1 MFVNLERM
9 RNMNGNN
16 RKYLFAAVMIV
27 LLLAMMP
34 ALVLAQ
40 MSHRGLVE
48 TMPDGGRA
56 GTWTIGGMTFTA
68 DANTD
73 FDLDKG
79 PLAVGV
85 CAEVEYVIQGG
96 NNIATQI
103 ASKSADDCA
112 GEPQFH
118 HIGLVQGKP
127 TSGSEGDWDIGG
139 MTFRATMHTEFDE
152 TNGPLDV
159 GACAEVEYGISGAH
173 NIASKIASKSAD
185 DCAGSEDRQSTD
197 GIIDAMPADGLLGT
211 WTISGVDYVATTTTR
226 FEQSDGPF
234 VVGACVEVEFV
245 VQNGQ
250 NIAVK
255 IETESHCSGGTMNPN
270 VQKATGILE
279 AFPSATLTGTWTI
292 SGVDY
297 IATEATEFDQ
307 NHGVFAV
314 GVCVKVKYVEMNA
327 VRTAL
332 EIETESPDDCGQA
345 AQSGEAE
352 LTGPIEVM
360 PSGTLTGTWVIAGQ
374 SFTAT
379 MQTRF
384 EQEHGSFEVG
394 RCVEV
399 EYLVNGNIATKI
411 KTKRGHD
418 CRGETEESEAHGFI
432 EALPGGGT
440 LVLTGTWTIGGIDYL
455 VTPDTKLEDGPFYIG
470 LLVEVKF
477 YRRSDGVLVATKIEG
492 KQQVDEEDKH
502 TAKTYGLIEARP
514 MTGTLGSI
522 VLTGTWT
529 IGGVDY
535 EATAETKFKA
545 EHGPFELGAC
555 VKVRYRV
562 EGTTNI
568 ALKIETKKAEECQDE
583 HGEHSNRGF
592 GFVETVPAGG
602 FIGTWIIG
610 GVEYEAT
617 TQTEFKEEHGALG
630 VGAYVKVK
638 YRLEGGVRVAK
649 EIETHVP
656 PEAGSVDD
664 FGSLHLGGG
673 ALRTTGTL
681 TQTWTIG
688 GVEYQVIDATLLDD
702 SLAPFANGQLVTVNA
717 YPWRGAL
724 VATRVNAL
732 PTRSLYLPI
741 VLR

>member
-1 MFVNLERM
+1 M
-9 RNMNGNN
+9 RDMSRNN
-16 RKYLFAAVMIV
+16 RKYLFTAIMIV
-27 LLLAMMP
+27 LLLAMVP

-40 MSHRGLVE
+40 MSHKGLVE
-48 TMPDGGRA
+48 SMPGGGTLT
-56 GTWTIGGMTFTA
+56 GTWEIGGMTFTA
-68 DANTD
+68 DDNTT

-85 CAEVEYVIQGG
+85 CAEVEYVMQGG
-96 NNIATQI
+96 DNLATKI

-118 HIGLVQGKP
+118 HTGLVQEKP
-127 TSGSEGDWDIGG
+127 AGGTEGDWAIGG
-139 MTFRATMHTEFDE
+139 MTFRATASTQFDE

-159 GACAEVEYGISGAH
+159 GVCAEVEYSVSGMH
-173 NIASKIASKSAD
+173 NVANKIASKNAG
-185 DCAGSEDRQSTD
+185 DCAGGDDRQSAD
-197 GIIDAMPADGLLGT
+197 GTIDSMPGDGLLGT
-211 WTISGVDYVATTTTR
+211 WTISGVDYLATTTTH

-234 VVGACVEVEFV
+234 EPGACVEVEFV
-245 VQNGQ
+245 VQNGL
-250 NIAVK
+250 NIAIK
-255 IETESHCSGGTMNPN
+255 IETEHHCGGGTLHPD
-270 VQKATGILE
+270 VQKATGILN
-279 AFPSATLTGTWTI
+279 AFPSTTMTGTWTI

-297 IATEATEFDQ
+297 LATEATEFDQ
-307 NHGVFAV
+307 NHGAFAV
-314 GVCVKVKYVEMNA
+314 GVCVKVKYVMVNTT
-327 VRTAL
+327 RQAL
-332 EIETESPDDCGQA
+332 EIETESPDDCGQPG
-345 AQSGEAE
+345 QSGEAE
-352 LTGPIEVM
+352 LTGAIEVM

-379 MQTRF
+379 LQTRF
-384 EQEHGSFEVG
+384 EQEHGQFEVG

-399 EYLVNGNIATKI
+399 EYLLNGHIATKI
-411 KTKRGHD
+411 KTKGEHD

-432 EALPGGGT
+432 TALPGGGT
-440 LVLTGTWTIGGIDYL
+440 LVLTGTWTIGGLDYL
-455 VTPDTKLEDGPFYIG
+455 VTTDTKLEHGPFYVG

-502 TAKTYGLIEARP
+502 TAKAYGLIEARP

-535 EATAETKFKA
+535 EATAETKFEA
-545 EHGPFELGAC
+545 EHGPFDLGAC

-592 GFVETVPAGG
+592 GFVESAPPQGV
-602 FIGTWIIG
+602 IGTWIIG
-610 GVEYEAT
+610 GVEYEITA
-617 TQTEFKEEHGALG
+617 QTKIKEEHGALG

-638 YRLEGGVRVAK
+638 YRLEGGVRMVH

-664 FGSLHLGGG
+664 IGSLHLGGG

-688 GVEYQVIDATLLDD
+688 GVDYQIIDATLLDD
-702 SLAPFANGQLVTVNA
+702 SQAPFANGQLVTVNA
-717 YPWRGAL
+717 YPWRGEL
-724 VATRVNAL
+724 IATRVNAL
-732 PTRSLYLPI
+732 QTQSLYLPL